1 MEQLIVLDR
10 LRGLNSSVQNY
21 RDLSTLKYGSIAF
34 YDPSYEPGKTFS
46 DSSVIDTKN
55 TKHLNI
61 AFGSKNWD
69 SDSAATIDV
78 DLSSLRVTKTIGEL
92 GTKAEIYAFNPN
104 ETDTFDTECNLRF
117 KIFNRKTILSTDADT
132 YLVSQYSKDGQF
144 DMRKITLELQTK
156 VYGGNEETESNKWA
170 QNYDTAGTITVRK
183 FIEQK
188 AGLEING
195 DEKAVHIRG
204 TKEGEQWCASII
216 VTGPNNKVLYHKL
229 YAPEVKD
236 SVGDVYYMF
245 NLYKRCAGNKGFTET
260 DELGRDL
267 YAGYIK
273 TIEDAKREWFS
284 SDKTITYSILHLRYK
299 SHRNS
304 AKTRDEGIWQTVH
317 IAYPTDKEGSFNWNW
332 PNNLFRNFMQ

>member
-10 LRGLNSSVQNY
+10 LRGLNSSVVNY

-34 YDPSYEPGKTFS
+34 YDPSYEPGTTFS
-46 DSSVIDTKN
+46 DGSIISFDT

-78 DLSSLRVTKTIGEL
+78 DLPSLRVTKTVGKI
-92 GTKAEIYAFNPN
+92 GTKANIYAYNPN
-104 ETDTFDTECNLRF
+104 KTDTFDTECNLTV
-117 KIFNRKTILSTDADT
+117 KVFNRKSVLVTDADT
-132 YLVSQYSKDGQF
+132 YVVSQYSKDGQF
-144 DMRKITLELQTK
+144 DMREITLELQTK
-156 VYGGNEETESNKWA
+156 VYGGNEETERNKWS
-170 QNYDTAGTITVRK
+170 QNYDTAGTITVRQ

-188 AGLEING
+188 AGLRING
-195 DEKAVHIRG
+195 DEKAVDIQGVR
-204 TKEGEQWCASII
+204 EGDQWCVSVI
-216 VTGPNNKVLYHKL
+216 VTGANNRVLYHKM
-229 YAPEVKD
+229 YAPDVED
-236 SVGDVYYMF
+236 SIGDVEYMF
-245 NLYKRCAGNKGFTET
+245 NLYKRCAANKGFTET

-273 TIEDAKREWFS
+273 TLEDAKREWFAS
-284 SDKTITYSILHLRYK
+284 SKTTTYSILHLRYK

-317 IAYPTDKEGSFNWNW
+317 IAYPTDKEGTSNWNW
-332 PNNLFRNFMQ
+332 PNNLFRNFM